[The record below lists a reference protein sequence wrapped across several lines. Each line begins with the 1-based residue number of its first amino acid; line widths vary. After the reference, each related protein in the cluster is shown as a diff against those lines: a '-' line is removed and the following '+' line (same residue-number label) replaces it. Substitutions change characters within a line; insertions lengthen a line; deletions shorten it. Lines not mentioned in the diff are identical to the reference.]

1 MELSELQKELILLFK
16 AYEMTEDEVIGVML
30 LLKKPSQQKAMRT
43 WIESHTAATIDEVIQ
58 EAVRLRDNQR

>member
-1 MELSELQKELILLFK
+1 MVLSQLQKELIYLFK

-30 LLKKPSQQKAMRT
+30 LLKEPSQQKAMMS

-58 EAVRLRDNQR
+58 EALRLRDN